1 MTGES
6 QARTDDFRWRAA
18 DLVARKARAA
28 AERYAEQ
35 AKARQ
40 LYMSGLLEVDPG
52 AEPDAAI
59 VAETERALEQAT
71 AALDELGEN

>member
-1 MTGES
+1 VTGES

-18 DLVARKARAA
+18 DLVVRKSRAA
-28 AERYAEQ
+28 AERYAAQ
-35 AKARQ
+35 AQARQ
-40 LYMSGLLEVDPG
+40 RYMSGLLEEDPG

-59 VAETERALEQAT
+59 VAETERALAQAS